1 MEIEIKLGIF
11 VSVFHFHT
19 TMINFVFCK
28 NCFYACI
35 HQSRCRRVCCSL
47 EDYHRKVLM
56 HTTIYICTLYPIE
69 PPTPQN
75 KTKQKTT
82 HVILK
87 NRWNLLISS
96 RSITYSRRYL
106 FTSPRPTYDN
116 VPVNLIFKIDEILL
130 RSIFGG
136 LFLISGLSAQKES
149 V

>member
-69 PPTPQN
+69 PPHPPKKTP
-75 KTKQKTT
+75 KQKKDQNNKKEKKTL
-82 HVILK
+82 VGKSPFLK
-87 NRWNLLISS
+87 KKKKRDMRDYLMLSLTSLSNDLYVEIHAYI
-96 RSITYSRRYL
+96 ITINI
-106 FTSPRPTYDN
+106 TP
-116 VPVNLIFKIDEILL
+116 
-130 RSIFGG
+130 
-136 LFLISGLSAQKES
+136 
-149 V
+149 